1 MTASDLHLGNI
12 LVPFPEVIDRFRAS
26 ELYKKFGEPEAE
38 AVIRIDGNPL
48 SEGVP
53 ANVYIPGRFGICS
66 DDIILGEE
74 KIIISDFGESFN
86 PHKTLRLS
94 SKTLPM
100 LQPPEARF
108 SDEPLSFASDIWTLA
123 CTIWEIFGQ
132 RPLFEAFYATADRV
146 TAEQVDV
153 LGILLPEWWKNWK
166 RRLEWFNDDG
176 ELNVKPGSS
185 WGQDGMRRTWEDRF
199 GYCIQ
204 GPRAEAG
211 LETVTEQEK
220 RAFEMMIRSMLVF
233 QPNERATAERVLH
246 SEWMKGWGQPALE
259 ESRTLLNQ

>member
-1 MTASDLHLGNI
+1 MAASDLHLGNI

-153 LGILLPEWWKNWK
+153 LGILPPEW
-166 RRLEWFNDDG
+166 
-176 ELNVKPGSS
+176 
-185 WGQDGMRRTWEDRF
+185 
-199 GYCIQ
+199 
-204 GPRAEAG
+204 
-211 LETVTEQEK
+211 
-220 RAFEMMIRSMLVF
+220 
-233 QPNERATAERVLH
+233 
-246 SEWMKGWGQPALE
+246 
-259 ESRTLLNQ
+259 